1 MGFYFMGPVDVPDY
15 PPSRMVRIYVPK
27 RAHASDRPLLILFDG
42 QNVFDDAPSFAGG
55 WHAHEKVEK
64 LAKSVSPPVV
74 VGIDHG
80 GGNRIS
86 ELSPFPIQRSPG
98 RLDGFLDWIK
108 RWLVP
113 HMQHHFA
120 VTHDRRKIVLGG
132 SSMGGI
138 AALYGVLSLPNEFG
152 GCIAMSPSLW
162 IARGAIFKWAEGRPP
177 PRIEHHHARLYI
189 DAGKREPPMM
199 HTQAEAMD
207 KQLHRQGAR
216 NLHFFGDPTGTHS
229 EAAWR
234 KRLLRAMRF
243 QFGSAKKAAY

>member
-15 PPSRMVRIYVPK
+15 PPSRMVRIYVPNNA
-27 RAHASDRPLLILFDG
+27 RPSDRPLLILFDG
-42 QNVFDDAPSFAGG
+42 QNVFDDKPSFAGG
-55 WHAHEKVEK
+55 WHAHLRVEK
-64 LAKSVSPPVV
+64 LAKAVSPPVI

-80 GGNRIS
+80 GGHRIE
-86 ELSPFPIQRSPG
+86 ELSPFPMGRSHG
-98 RLDGFLDWIK
+98 RLDGFLDWLK

-138 AALYGVLSLPNEFG
+138 AALYGALSLPGEFG

-162 IARGAIFKWAEGRPP
+162 IARAAIFKWVEAR
-177 PRIEHHHARLYI
+177 RVSEHTRFYL

-207 KQLHRQGAR
+207 KVLYRQGAR

-234 KRLLRAMRF
+234 KRLPRALRF
-243 QFGSAKKAAY
+243 QFGSSKKAAF

>member
-15 PPSRMVRIYVPK
+15 PPQRLVRIYVPN

-55 WHAHEKVEK
+55 WRAHERVEK
-64 LAKSVSPPVV
+64 LAKKVSPPVV

-80 GGNRIS
+80 GGHRIE
-86 ELSPFPIQRSPG
+86 ELSPFPMGRSHG

-108 RWLVP
+108 RWLIP

-120 VTHDRRKIVLGG
+120 VTHDPRKIVLGG

-138 AALYGVLSLPNEFG
+138 AALYGLLSLPHVFG

-162 IARGAIFKWAEGRPP
+162 IARARIFQWAESRPAP
-177 PRIEHHHARLYI
+177 EHARIYI
-189 DAGKREPPMM
+189 DAGKREPPTM
-199 HTQAEAMD
+199 HTQADAMD
-207 KQLHRQGAR
+207 KVLYRQGAR
-216 NLHFFGDPTGTHS
+216 NLHFFSDPTGTHS

-234 KRLLRAMRF
+234 KRLPRALRF